1 MKDNEKRAVVGELK
15 IRIRKGE
22 SQNSLAVRCGISA
35 ATLSQMINNNWNLI
49 AERMWRRVIVALK
62 IDFSW
67 KTAETTN
74 FKMMMAL
81 LDNCKTTSISVGVS
95 HDAGAGKSHAYTHY
109 ERLVDNVFY
118 VECKTFWTRKAYM
131 KNLLQS
137 FGLSNDGS
145 IDEMF
150 ERLTDHLEG
159 LEKPLVII
167 DQLDKLNDSSLD
179 LFMDFYNVLDGYC
192 GFVVSG
198 VPALKKRI
206 LRGCQRDKSG
216 YKEFYSRIGKKFIYL
231 DPITIDDVALICRE
245 NGLTDEELINQFYN
259 MCEGDLRR
267 VRKDV
272 QVYFMKKRA
281 A

>member
-1 MKDNEKRAVVGELK
+1 MKDTEKMAIVGELK

-22 SQNSLAVRCGISA
+22 SQNSLALRCGISA
-35 ATLSQMINNNWNLI
+35 ATLSQMINNNWALI

-62 IDFSW
+62 IDFNW
-67 KTAETTN
+67 QTAETN
-74 FKMMMAL
+74 NYKMMMAL
-81 LDNCKTTSISVGVS
+81 LDNVRNTSISVGVS
-95 HDAGAGKSHAYTHY
+95 HDAGCGKSHAYKDY

-118 VECKTFWTRKAYM
+118 VECHTFWTRKTYM
-131 KNLLQS
+131 KKLLQS
-137 FGLSNDGS
+137 FGLPSEGNF
-145 IDEMF
+145 DEMF

-167 DQLDKLNDSSLD
+167 DQMDKLNDSSLD

-231 DPITIDDVALICRE
+231 DPVSLEDVAMICTV
-245 NGLTDEELINQFYN
+245 NGLNDEEQINHIYN
-259 MCEGDLRR
+259 TCDGDLRR

-272 QVYFMKKRA
+272 QVHFMKKRA